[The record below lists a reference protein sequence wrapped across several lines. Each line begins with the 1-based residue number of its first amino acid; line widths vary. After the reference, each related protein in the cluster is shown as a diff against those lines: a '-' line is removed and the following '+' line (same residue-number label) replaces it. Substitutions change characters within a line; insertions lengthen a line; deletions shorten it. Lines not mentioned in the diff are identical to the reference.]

1 MGSGHC
7 YDCFECIIVLWA
19 PLFFPEYMN
28 IGYHFPSV
36 IQFHRQLHFMVPEP
50 NFKLGHGF
58 EAKWWVKDVN
68 SLACIDTSLFMQV
81 RKVLSAAKDGVEEG
95 HAPSE

>member
-19 PLFFPEYMN
+19 PLFFSEYMN

-58 EAKWWVKDVN
+58 EMVSEW
-68 SLACIDTSLFMQV
+68 LACIDTSLFMQV
-81 RKVLSAAKDGVEEG
+81 RKELSAAKDGVEEG

>member
-1 MGSGHC
+1 
-7 YDCFECIIVLWA
+7 
-19 PLFFPEYMN
+19 MN

-50 NFKLGHGF
+50 NFKLGHEF
-58 EAKWWVKDVN
+58 EAKWCVKDVN
-68 SLACIDTSLFMQV
+68 SFACIDTSLFMQV
-81 RKVLSAAKDGVEEG
+81 RKVLSAANDGVEEG